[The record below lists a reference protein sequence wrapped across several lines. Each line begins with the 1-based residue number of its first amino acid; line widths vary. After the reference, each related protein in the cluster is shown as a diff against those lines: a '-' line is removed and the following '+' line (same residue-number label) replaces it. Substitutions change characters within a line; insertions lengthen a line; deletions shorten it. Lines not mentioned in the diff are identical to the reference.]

1 MGVDALSRTVTSPG
15 LNGLACVL
23 VVGAI
28 LAASHAEAQA
38 GANLQDRQSQSLRD
52 RVFGRNLP
60 PTGRYVSEQG
70 VGFVL
75 DRTAGSRPLLRFDNS
90 AETWAL
96 QPSPA
101 PRGDVIYRTDAGDEV
116 LRITPDGGMT
126 LYTTRQP
133 QGTPV
138 SPAGS
143 AEPLRPTPIS
153 PVDLARALI
162 RQSGLAGRALGRTV
176 VIDAPDVVPGSE
188 AQVAET
194 AAVAVE
200 AIARVARAENLRGR
214 ASRIRRI
221 LILIGDRADVSMQGQ
236 TLRIVIQ
243 PARGPVGRPSS
254 ARIVRAVAAA

>member
-28 LAASHAEAQA
+28 LTASHAETQA
-38 GANLQDRQSQSLRD
+38 GANLQDRQSLRD